1 LARSIHRHGRCDAAW
16 PHKPEAQAKETV
28 YHPSLVLQVCL
39 APGAKPKEARSPG
52 PTHHD
57 MTPTSLIRNF
67 SIIAHIDHGKSTL
80 ADQLLLKTGAITARE
95 FRAQVLDDM
104 DLERER
110 GITIQMHPVTIY
122 ADHGRERYELNLIDT
137 PGHVDFNYEVSRSLA
152 ACEGA
157 ILLVDAT
164 QGVQAQTV
172 ANAFLAMEH
181 ELVIVPVLNKIDM
194 PIARP
199 AEVIAEMEHALG
211 VNPADVLQISA
222 KTGEGVEAVIEAII
236 TRIPPPAGKADDQLR
251 ALVYNS
257 HFDTYKGVVVYVRVR
272 DGTLRTGQR
281 IRLMREG
288 TEHVVTELG
297 QFRPAPT
304 ACEQL
309 STGQVGFLM
318 AQIKNLADVHIGDT
332 VTDAL
337 VPSATPLAGYKEPK
351 PMVFSGLYPVNN
363 NDFEELRE
371 ALAKLRL
378 NDASFTYQPETSE
391 GLGFGFRCGFLG
403 MLHREIIQQRL
414 ERASNLELVQTAPN
428 VTYEILNRS
437 GEVVTIQNPQD
448 VPDVGQIEE
457 FREPFARLS
466 FLLPSENIGDLM
478 QLCTERRGIYVRTE
492 YLSPARV
499 ILVYELPLA
508 EVIYDLYDKLKSV
521 THGYGTMDYE
531 FLGYRPA
538 DLVKLD
544 VLVAGKRVDAL
555 STIVHRSVAERRG
568 RKLVQ
573 KLRGEI
579 DRHLFEIAIQAAI
592 GSRIIAR
599 ETIAPIRKNVTAK
612 CYGGDITR
620 KRKLWAKQAA
630 GKKRMK
636 QVGQVEIPQEA
647 FLAVLETDQ

>member
-1 LARSIHRHGRCDAAW
+1 MMASEVEDI
-16 PHKPEAQAKETV
+16 
-28 YHPSLVLQVCL
+28 
-39 APGAKPKEARSPG
+39 
-52 PTHHD
+52 PTKQ
-57 MTPTSLIRNF
+57 IRNF

-80 ADQLLLKTGAITARE
+80 ADQFLLKTGAITARE

-110 GITIQMHPVTIY
+110 GITIQMHPVTIDY
-122 ADHGRERYELNLIDT
+122 ELDGRRYELNLIDT

-157 ILLVDAT
+157 ILLVDAF

-181 ELVIVPVLNKIDM
+181 DLTIIPVLNKIDLAV
-194 PIARP
+194 ARP
-199 AEVIAEMEHALG
+199 DDVIAEMEQALG
-211 VNPADVLQISA
+211 VNPADVLRASG
-222 KTGEGVEAVIEAII
+222 KTGLGVDQILRAII
-236 TRIPPPAGKADDQLR
+236 DRIPPPPGSNDDPLR

-257 HFDTYKGVVVYVRVR
+257 HFDTYKGVVVYVRVKE
-272 DGTLRTGQR
+272 GKLVKGQR
-281 IRLMREG
+281 IRLMRGG
-288 TEHVVTELG
+288 TEHEIMELG
-297 QFRPAPT
+297 QFRPQPT
-304 ACEQL
+304 PCQL
-309 STGQVGFLM
+309 LGAGQVGYLM
-318 AQIKNLADVHIGDT
+318 AQIKKLEDVHIGDT
-332 VTDAL
+332 VTEAARPAETAL
-337 VPSATPLAGYKEPK
+337 PGYKEPK

-363 NDFEELRE
+363 NDFEGLRE
-371 ALAKLRL
+371 ALGKLRL

-414 ERASNLELVQTAPN
+414 ERDSQLELVQTAPN
-428 VTYEILNRS
+428 VTYEILTRK
-437 GEVVTIQNPQD
+437 GETIAIDNPQK
-448 VPDVGQIEE
+448 VPDAGQVEE
-457 FREPFARLS
+457 FREPFVRIS
-466 FLLPSENIGDLM
+466 FLLPAENIGDLM
-478 QLCTERRGIYVRTE
+478 QLCAERRGLYLRTE
-492 YLSPARV
+492 YLSPTRA

-521 THGYGTMDYE
+521 THGYGTMDYD
-531 FLGYRPA
+531 FIGYRAA
-538 DLVKLD
+538 DLVRLD
-544 VLVAGKRVDAL
+544 ILVAGKRVDAL
-555 STIVHRSVAERRG
+555 STIVHRSNAERRG
-568 RKLVQ
+568 RNLVK

-579 DRHLFEIAIQAAI
+579 DRHLFEIALQAAI
-592 GSRIIAR
+592 GSRVIAR

-647 FLAVLETDQ
+647 FLAVLESDQG